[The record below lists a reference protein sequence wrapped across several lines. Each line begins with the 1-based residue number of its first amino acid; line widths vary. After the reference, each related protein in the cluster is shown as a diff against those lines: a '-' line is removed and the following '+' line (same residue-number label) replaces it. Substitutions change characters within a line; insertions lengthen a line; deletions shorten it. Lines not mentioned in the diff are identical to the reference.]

1 VPVTDPGTLVIFPE
15 SAAEVAR
22 YDLEPGRAG
31 RVVAT
36 FQATTAGP
44 YRVLAVGQDI
54 APSLVLTRLGAV
66 ILALMTVLTAVP
78 LAVVTARLGPER
90 FGDPLPGRAFA
101 RSQKPNGGFAAI
113 PTFEFVGG
121 RLRRRRRAACR
132 CRP

>member
-66 ILALMTVLTAVP
+66 ILALMTVLTAAP
-78 LAVVTARLGPER
+78 LAVVTCQ
-90 FGDPLPGRAFA
+90 A
-101 RSQKPNGGFAAI
+101 RSR
-113 PTFEFVGG
+113 T
-121 RLRRRRRAACR
+121 LRRPAARAHSRDLRNQMVAS
-132 CRP
+132 PPFPHSSSSVAA